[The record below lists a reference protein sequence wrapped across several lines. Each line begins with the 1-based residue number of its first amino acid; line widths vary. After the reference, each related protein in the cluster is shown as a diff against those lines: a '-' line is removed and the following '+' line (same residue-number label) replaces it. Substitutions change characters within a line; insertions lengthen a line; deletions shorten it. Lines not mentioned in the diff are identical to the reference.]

1 MTHTPDTPFPQE
13 DRLWQNEQWT
23 AQVIKNEDD
32 DGWAVAMYKDGASE
46 PALVG
51 PWTMG
56 RDKKN
61 PKPLDAT
68 AFITLVKTAGE
79 FVRRQEQQLH
89 AALHQ
94 DVTVNGH
101 NGRVTV
107 LLDIVPDDDNPY
119 ATLSA
124 KDDGDDLLAEVKVH
138 AGYKLNRQT
147 AQAWVDAG
155 FERPAGQH
163 D

>member
-1 MTHTPDTPFPQE
+1 M
-13 DRLWQNEQWT
+13 
-23 AQVIKNEDD
+23 
-32 DGWAVAMYKDGASE
+32 
-46 PALVG
+46 
-51 PWTMG
+51 
-56 RDKKN
+56 
-61 PKPLDAT
+61 
-68 AFITLVKTAGE
+68 
-79 FVRRQEQQLH
+79 
-89 AALHQ
+89 
-94 DVTVNGH
+94 TVNGH

-138 AGYKLNRQT
+138 AGYKLNRQI

-155 FERPAGQH
+155 FERPAGQL